1 MKAETRLSGL
11 QARVQ
16 QDAKEWGWDLGRLC
30 GTLLLL
36 LSRLRRD
43 HGCLLKCAAA
53 LSSLDEHVFF
63 GTLMVYLL
71 GLLA

>member
-30 GTLLLL
+30 GTLY
-36 LSRLRRD
+36 RLRRD